1 MNEDESSPLPVK
13 TSDKLYHELE
23 ADLKIVTKNSESE
36 KKLLDRLMLV
46 SNDQRYMQNA
56 IDSIDSDD

>member
-1 MNEDESSPLPVK
+1 MIEDDNSPAAKK

-46 SNDQRYMQNA
+46 SNE
-56 IDSIDSDD
+56 

>member
-1 MNEDESSPLPVK
+1 MNEDENSPAAKK

-23 ADLKIVTKNSESE
+23 SDLKIVTKNSESE

-46 SNDQRYMQNA
+46 SNEQQYLDA
-56 IDSIDSDD
+56 IDSFDSDD